1 MNRIGLE
8 EYESA
13 TPTILI
19 LDDDQAHAR
28 SVALLLAAYGL
39 HADVRSDPFA
49 LLEELRE
56 TQSDLLLLDL
66 NMPVLTGLEVLSHMR
81 SAGIDL
87 ATIVISGERDIA
99 TVAPLLRLGAVDYL
113 PKPFDPAQLI
123 SSVRNALQRVALA
136 RENARLAA
144 QMRAEQSVQQLILGA
159 SPDAVYMLDSAGELV
174 FANERF
180 RETFGI
186 PDETGSGA
194 LDHLPPDLLHL
205 MYRRGQSGEVGKTQ
219 HREIAWVNPAGDA
232 RIFDV
237 ATTLIAPTLQDGSLA
252 GIYGSL
258 RDVTAQRA
266 SEDARMELQNRLQQ
280 ASKMEAIGQIA
291 GGIAH
296 DFNNILASMVGYAE
310 LVRRSRRRLQE
321 ERVDACLD
329 EVISAGYR
337 ARDLI
342 AQMLAFSRASRGAP
356 RSVDLQSA
364 IADVSRML
372 RAAIP
377 GVVELKTDRVGQVRP
392 VFADP
397 VQIQQIV
404 INLLVNARDALAEIG
419 AGRIDVSLSEDRSEG
434 VCSACGMSIE
444 GTKIVL
450 TVTDSGHGISA
461 DVRERLFEMYF
472 TTRAPGKG
480 TGIGLW
486 LVNRLVHEYEGH
498 ILVESSPGAG
508 ARFSVLFPPAVE
520 SLITEDNVRSPTVT
534 RPRAG
539 RVVLVDDE
547 VSVVN
552 FMSEALRD
560 AGYEV
565 VVFHESLP
573 ALRYLEQHHAH
584 VTAVLTDQNMPLM
597 SGVDLTT
604 RLRELRPDL
613 PIALVSANL
622 DREAAT
628 SVSYAPF
635 TRVLAKP
642 FRMDE
647 LVNLLED
654 LAGTSR

>member
-1 MNRIGLE
+1 MTA
-8 EYESA
+8 S
-13 TPTILI
+13 ILI
-19 LDDDQAHAR
+19 LDDDQAHAK

-39 HADVRSDPFA
+39 TANVRSDPFA
-49 LLEELRE
+49 LLDELR
-56 TQSDLLLLDL
+56 DAPPNLLLLDL
-66 NMPVLTGLEVLSHMR
+66 NMPALTGLEVLARMR
-81 SAGIDL
+81 NAGIEV
-87 ATIVISGERDIA
+87 ATIVVSGERDIA

-123 SSVRNALQRVALA
+123 SSVRNTLERVSLA

-144 QMRAEQSVQQLILGA
+144 QMRAEQTVQQLILGA
-159 SPDAVYMLDSAGELV
+159 SPDAVYMLDGSGQLV

-180 RETFGI
+180 RQTFGVA
-186 PDETGSGA
+186 DATVAGA

-205 MYRRGQSGEVGKTQ
+205 VYRRGQSGEMGKTQ
-219 HREIAWVNPAGDA
+219 HREIHWVNPTGDV

-237 ATTLIAPTLQDGSLA
+237 ATTLIAPTRQDQSLA

-342 AQMLAFSRASRGAP
+342 AQMLAFSRASRAAP

-364 IADVSRML
+364 ITDVSRML

-377 GVVELKTDRVGQVRP
+377 GVVELKTDRVGHVRP
-392 VFADP
+392 VRADP

-404 INLLVNARDALAEIG
+404 INLLVNARDALADIG
-419 AGRIDVSLSEDRSEG
+419 AGRIDVSLTEEQSEG

-444 GTKIVL
+444 GAKIVL
-450 TVTDSGHGISA
+450 TVTDSGHGISP
-461 DVRERLFEMYF
+461 DVRERLFDMYF

-508 ARFSVLFPPAVE
+508 ARFSVVFPPA
-520 SLITEDNVRSPTVT
+520 EDMLAAADNAHSPSVT
-534 RPRAG
+534 QRRAG

-573 ALRYLEQHHAH
+573 ALRYLEQHHEH
-584 VTAVLTDQNMPLM
+584 VTAVLTDQHMPLM
-597 SGVDLTT
+597 SGMDLTA

-622 DREAAT
+622 DVEAAMPGERP
-628 SVSYAPF
+628 PF
-635 TRVLAKP
+635 DRVLAKP

-654 LAGTSR
+654 LTAPKQ

>member
-1 MNRIGLE
+1 MNRIGIG
-8 EYESA
+8 ESETA

-19 LDDDQAHAR
+19 LDDDQAHAK
-28 SVALLLAAYGL
+28 SVALLLAAYGMP
-39 HADVRSDPFA
+39 AEVRDDPFA
-49 LLEELRE
+49 VLDELRD
-56 TQSDLLLLDL
+56 THPDLLLLDL
-66 NMPVLTGLEVLSHMR
+66 NMPSLTGLEVLAHLR
-81 SAGIDL
+81 NAGIEI
-87 ATIVISGERDIA
+87 ATIVVSGERDIA
-99 TVAPLLRLGAVDYL
+99 TIAPLLRLGAVDFL

-123 SSVRNALQRVALA
+123 NSVRNVLERVSLA

-144 QMRAEQSVQQLILGA
+144 QMRDEQAVQRLILGA
-159 SPDAVYMLDSAGELV
+159 SPDAVYMLDGQGHLI
-174 FANERF
+174 FANDRF
-180 RETFGI
+180 RQTFGV
-186 PDETGSGA
+186 PEATVMGA
-194 LDHLPPDLLHL
+194 LDHLPSDLLHL
-205 MYRRGQSGEVGKTQ
+205 MHRRGQSGEVGKTQ
-219 HREIAWVNPAGDA
+219 HREIRWIAPEGDT

-237 ATTLIAPTLQDGSLA
+237 ATTPIAPTPEDGSLV

-258 RDVTAQRA
+258 RDVTAQKT
-266 SEDARMELQNRLQQ
+266 SEEARMELQNRLQQ

-310 LVRRSRRRLQE
+310 LVRRSRGRLPE
-321 ERVDACLD
+321 ERVDGCLD

-356 RSVDLQSA
+356 RSVDLKSA

-377 GVVELKTDRVGQVRP
+377 GVVELKTDRVSPVRS
-392 VFADP
+392 VWADP

-419 AGRIDVSLSEDRSEG
+419 AGRIDVSLLESSPKG
-434 VCSACGMSIE
+434 ICSACGMVIE

-450 TVTDSGHGISA
+450 TVSDSGHGISD
-461 DVRERLFEMYF
+461 DVRERLFDMYF

-486 LVNRLVHEYEGH
+486 MVNRLVHEYEGH

-508 ARFSVLFPPAVE
+508 ASFSVVFPPAPA
-520 SLITEDNVRSPTVT
+520 SLTPEAATYPPSVIR
-534 RPRAG
+534 RPAG
-539 RVVLVDDE
+539 RVVLIDDE

-573 ALRYLEQHHAH
+573 ALRYLEQHHEH
-584 VTAVLTDQNMPLM
+584 VTAVLTDQHMPLM

-604 RLRELRPDL
+604 RLRELRLDL

-622 DREAAT
+622 DQAT
-628 SVSYAPF
+628 AFSGNQAPF
-635 TRVLAKP
+635 NRVLAKP

-647 LVNLLED
+647 LVRLLED
-654 LAGTSR
+654 LTTPEQ